1 MNRQE
6 FIRELRIAMSGHFSS
21 AEIQENVEYY
31 EDYIDMQLRKG
42 KTEKEVLDELG
53 DPKLLIKT
61 MRDAAK
67 GKNSSVRGEAA
78 YREVSGSSTRSSASG
93 NAAHGQMKVVQVP
106 CIVWVIGAVLIVLLI
121 LSIVGAIFGLIMR
134 ILLYLLPIILIAVA
148 LGWLYRYFTK
158 K

>member
-67 GKNSSVRGEAA
+67 GKDSSVRGEAA
-78 YREVSGSSTRSSASG
+78 YR
-93 NAAHGQMKVVQVP
+93 
-106 CIVWVIGAVLIVLLI
+106 
-121 LSIVGAIFGLIMR
+121 
-134 ILLYLLPIILIAVA
+134 
-148 LGWLYRYFTK
+148 
-158 K
+158 